1 MEPFALLARLKRTE
15 YDDTKCA
22 QIPKPAHL
30 MRWLALTILLFAF
43 VLTVGCGKKPTPPV
57 TEESTTN
64 TQPAPPDPAAQ
75 RNKLLAGLKNAKPE
89 TRRYSIEELSWMAE
103 DDPAVLPALVEMLK
117 DKGTAGAGR
126 TLPNQINSTREAA
139 ALAILQCTKGEQ
151 VMKEKGL
158 PVLREGLSDPSPVIR
173 EHTAYTIGLLGVV
186 GRPLAGDVQKLC
198 TDPDANV
205 RGVAFDTLRI
215 IGVADPV
222 SFAKLLQDKNEEVV
236 RLTAELIS
244 FIPEMPA
251 EAVPAL
257 TEALASDNS
266 NIRSAAAD
274 GLAAAGPKAA
284 SAVEPLAAA
293 IKKSYPAEYDPKT
306 AMLGG
311 PEASNWKALGR
322 IGEAAVAPT
331 AKLLEHSNPQVRWLA
346 ARTLGEIGLPA
357 KAAKDAL
364 KKALGDTVIDV
375 CVEAA
380 ITLSALGESKQES
393 IDLMKRAIDSPN
405 EGVAGVAIQGIL
417 RMGEA
422 GKELI
427 PLALAKMNDTNPYT
441 RYAAVW
447 LVGEL
452 LAVEATKSAAEV
464 GKRTTDDFVDI
475 RRLAGRV
482 LERLGPAG
490 APAADALG
498 KAVATEKEID
508 VRDQFVEAL
517 IAMRGDAKPALP
529 GLLPLLS
536 DSSLSV
542 PIRAKVIAVV
552 VVADPASPD
561 VSAALIKAANDKD
574 MTVRSAVAVS
584 LGKVNPFSSDSL
596 NTLVKLAKSDPK
608 TEVRAAAIR
617 AIAEAG
623 TRAKSTK
630 PDLEAI
636 SNGQM
641 PGLALWAKIA
651 LAAIDGDVKKAAP
664 IIREGLTQ
672 RSVQTRAAAAEGL
685 LVIGPTN
692 ADLPALIKLLKDA
705 NPATKTAAAQA
716 VGQLGP
722 VAKDAVP
729 QLTRLLDDRDY
740 ETRIAAAEALGRIG
754 GAALPAVRKLK
765 ELIKNDPLV
774 RATAQRAIDRIG
786 AK

>member
-1 MEPFALLARLKRTE
+1 
-15 YDDTKCA
+15 
-22 QIPKPAHL
+22 
-30 MRWLALTILLFAF
+30 MRWLALSALFF
-43 VLTVGCGKKPTPPV
+43 GLVLAAGCGKKPAPPV

-64 TQPAPPDPAAQ
+64 ASAAAEPEAE
-75 RNKLLAGLKNAKPE
+75 RNKLVAGLKSTKTE
-89 TRRYSIEELSWMAE
+89 TRQRSIEELSWMAE
-103 DDPAVLPALVEMLK
+103 DDPTVLPVLVELLR

-126 TLPNQINSTREAA
+126 TFSNQINSTREAA
-139 ALAILQCTKGEQ
+139 AMAILQCTKGEQ
-151 VMKEKGL
+151 VMREKGL
-158 PVLREGLSDPSPVIR
+158 PILREGLSDPSPIIR

-198 TDPDANV
+198 TDQDANV

-222 SFAKLLQDKNEEVV
+222 AFAKLLQNKNEEVV
-236 RLTAELIS
+236 RLTAELIR
-244 FIPEMPA
+244 FIRDMPA

-257 TEALASDNS
+257 IEALASENS

-284 SAVEPLAAA
+284 AAVDPLTEA
-293 IKKSYPAEYDPKT
+293 IKKSYPAAYDPDT
-306 AMLGG
+306 AQAGG
-311 PEASNWKALGR
+311 PEASYWKALGR
-322 IGEAAVAPT
+322 IGEAAVVPT
-331 AKLLEHSNPQVRWLA
+331 AKLLEHTNPQVRWLA
-346 ARTLGEIGLPA
+346 ARTLGEIGPPA
-357 KAAKDAL
+357 KAASDAL
-364 KKALGDTVIDV
+364 KKALGDMDIDV

-380 ITLSALGESKQES
+380 ITLSALGEAKQES
-393 IDLMKRAIDSPN
+393 LDLMKRAIDTPTR
-405 EGVAGVAIQGIL
+405 GVAGVAIQGIP

-427 PLALAKMNDTNPYT
+427 PLALAKMSDTNVDT
-441 RYAAVW
+441 RYTAVW

-452 LAVEATKSAAEV
+452 PAVEATKYAADV
-464 GKRTTDDFVDI
+464 GKRTTDDFVEI

-490 APAADALG
+490 APAAEALG
-498 KAVATEKEID
+498 KAVVTEKELD

-517 IAMRGDAKPALP
+517 IAMRAEAKPALP

-536 DSSLSV
+536 DNSLSV

-552 VVADPASPD
+552 VVADPTSPE
-561 VSAALIKAANDKD
+561 VSAALIKTAGDAD
-574 MTVRSAVAVS
+574 MTVRSAGAGS
-584 LGKVNPFSSDSL
+584 LGKLNPLSSDAL
-596 NTLVKLAKSDPK
+596 NSLVKLAKTDPK

-623 TRAKSTK
+623 TRAKAAK

-636 SNGQM
+636 SAGQM

-664 IIREGLTQ
+664 IIRNGLTQ
-672 RSVQTRAAAAEGL
+672 RSVQARAAATEGL
-685 LVIGPTN
+685 LVIGPTT

-729 QLTRLLDDRDY
+729 PLTRLLDDRDY

-765 ELIKNDPLV
+765 ELEKDPLV
-774 RATAQRAIDRIG
+774 AATARRALDRIG